1 MKTIVFMVLTVAGI
15 LIGTLNLAVPA
26 NATQPAPDPCVAVC
40 VAYCSNDRVR
50 LGSFGQPLRLSE
62 PRYGPAS

>member
-40 VAYCSNDRVR
+40 VA
-50 LGSFGQPLRLSE
+50 
-62 PRYGPAS
+62 